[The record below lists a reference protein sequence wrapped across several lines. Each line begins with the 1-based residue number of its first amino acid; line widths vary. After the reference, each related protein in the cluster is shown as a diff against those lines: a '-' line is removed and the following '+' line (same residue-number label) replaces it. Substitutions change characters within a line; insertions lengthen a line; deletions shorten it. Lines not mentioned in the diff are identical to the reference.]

1 MLDLPQNLVSSLAKY
16 GRKLA
21 QDESNSREEDADVA
35 VRTAFAEKDG
45 ERERER
51 ETFKRFARRN
61 FCWSQLSRFLGAYIK
76 LVKKPVSDKFGI
88 CKQPECCTLIPST
101 QS

>member
-51 ETFKRFARRN
+51 DVQAVR
-61 FCWSQLSRFLGAYIK
+61 SQELL
-76 LVKKPVSDKFGI
+76 LVPALQIFRG
-88 CKQPECCTLIPST
+88 LH
-101 QS
+101 